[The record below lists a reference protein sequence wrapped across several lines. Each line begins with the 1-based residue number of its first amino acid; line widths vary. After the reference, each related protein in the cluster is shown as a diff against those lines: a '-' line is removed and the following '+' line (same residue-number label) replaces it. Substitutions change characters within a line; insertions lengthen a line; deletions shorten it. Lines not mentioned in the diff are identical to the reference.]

1 MYPARNPIAR
11 KTVAVMTVS
20 FFMGQGALFPPCNRV
35 YRRPPRRSRNALK
48 ILTPQAGTLQ
58 SILVSSGP
66 HFETDTFSGEFSDET
81 QDFRAGRRVRA
92 RERREPRS
100 GGALRCSDR
109 TRRGREDAR
118 WRGVARRYL
127 PAQSR
132 GPFPGAAPADALQQ
146 SRVRLLPAGR
156 SARLRG
162 DCSGHAWAVQF
173 RGRVVPVQ
181 KRIERWLRHGRVGRG
196 TAVFGRQGRHVG
208 RL

>member
-1 MYPARNPIAR
+1 MYPERNPVAR

-81 QDFRAGRRVRA
+81 QDFQARRRVRA
-92 RERREPRS
+92 RHHREFGS
-100 GGALRCSDR
+100 GGALRCSNR
-109 TRRGREDAR
+109 ARRSREDAR
-118 WRGVARRYL
+118 WRGVAGRYL

-132 GPFPGAAPADALQQ
+132 GALPGPAPADALQQ
-146 SRVRLLPAGR
+146 SRLRFLPAGR
-156 SARLRG
+156 RPRLR
-162 DCSGHAWAVQF
+162 DDYSGHPWAVQF
-173 RGRVVPVQ
+173 RG
-181 KRIERWLRHGRVGRG
+181 
-196 TAVFGRQGRHVG
+196 
-208 RL
+208 